1 MIREHELKSH
11 SNWGIYMHLIES
23 IWNLKKNP
31 EPAMVTMKPLDYT
44 NPSGNFREKKKMP
57 PLSSLCDSR
66 HTNVAVSELPSN
78 DVITHSAQ
86 GAIRKWAVNADL
98 DIHTD
103 IL

>member
-44 NPSGNFREKKKMP
+44 NPSGNFREKKKCRLYPVCVTPDTLMW
-57 PLSSLCDSR
+57 LSLNCPQMMS
-66 HTNVAVSELPSN
+66 
-78 DVITHSAQ
+78 
-86 GAIRKWAVNADL
+86 
-98 DIHTD
+98 
-103 IL
+103 